1 MIPEELQKI
10 LAENKKKDSV
20 LKKLL
25 RAVKENDLEKVK
37 SIFEKNS
44 SIIKD
49 VVTEVNSQNGTKF
62 IRLCC

>member
-49 VVTEVNSQNGTKF
+49 VVAEINSQNGTKF

>member
-49 VVTEVNSQNGTKF
+49 VVA
-62 IRLCC
+62 